1 MEDAGFVNVAVV
13 DMKMPISPW
22 PKDKRLKEAGGFMML
37 SIMEDLAGLSL
48 AVFTRLLGWERI
60 ELDLFLT
67 EVKKEW
73 KRKDIHAYWPL

>member
-1 MEDAGFVNVAVV
+1 MEHAGFVNVAAV

-22 PKDKRLKEAGGFMML
+22 PMDKRLKEAGAFVML
-37 SIMEDLAGLSL
+37 SAMEDITGASL
-48 AVFTRLLGWERI
+48 AVFTRLLGWQRI
-60 ELDLFLT
+60 EVDLFLT